1 MSKQYT
7 HRVKAVG
14 SSAYVT
20 GFDEVK
26 EAVSQFIAQ
35 NNHGEVYE
43 VIDGKHVMVWKFE
56 PYYGLVRVGSH
67 S

>member
-1 MSKQYT
+1 MSATYT

-26 EAVSQFIAQ
+26 EAVAQFIEK
-35 NNHGEVYE
+35 NNCGEVYE
-43 VIDGKHVMVWKFE
+43 VIGGKHVMVWKFE
-56 PYYGLVRVGSH
+56 PYYGLVKVGK
-67 S
+67 